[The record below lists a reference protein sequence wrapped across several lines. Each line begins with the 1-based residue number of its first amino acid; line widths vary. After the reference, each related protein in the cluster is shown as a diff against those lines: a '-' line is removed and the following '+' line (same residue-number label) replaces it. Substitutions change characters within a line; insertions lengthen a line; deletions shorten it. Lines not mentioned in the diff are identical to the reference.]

1 MEFLSKITF
10 FLHPGELAV
19 VSFPKASAKLHGLC
33 ELTKFF
39 GKKFLEKL
47 VFVKW
52 KDSYGVDTGW
62 KDISEYSA
70 SLLEIKSLG
79 KVIYEDKE
87 IISLAQNFSDET
99 DYNPEQ
105 ANGIMVIPKACISE
119 IISFSFS
126 QLLELEQ
133 K

>member
-1 MEFLSKITF
+1 MGK
-10 FLHPGELAV
+10 
-19 VSFPKASAKLHGLC
+19 
-33 ELTKFF
+33 
-39 GKKFLEKL
+39 KKFLEKL

-99 DYNPEQ
+99 DKIVYS
-105 ANGIMVIPKACISE
+105 AH
-119 IISFSFS
+119 
-126 QLLELEQ
+126 
-133 K
+133 

>member
-1 MEFLSKITF
+1 MGK
-10 FLHPGELAV
+10 
-19 VSFPKASAKLHGLC
+19 
-33 ELTKFF
+33 
-39 GKKFLEKL
+39 KKFLEKL

-52 KDSYGVDTGW
+52 
-62 KDISEYSA
+62 
-70 SLLEIKSLG
+70 

>member
-1 MEFLSKITF
+1 MGK
-10 FLHPGELAV
+10 
-19 VSFPKASAKLHGLC
+19 
-33 ELTKFF
+33 
-39 GKKFLEKL
+39 KKFLEKL
-47 VFVKW
+47 VFVRW

>member
-1 MEFLSKITF
+1 MGK
-10 FLHPGELAV
+10 
-19 VSFPKASAKLHGLC
+19 
-33 ELTKFF
+33 
-39 GKKFLEKL
+39 KKFLEKL

-62 KDISEYSA
+62 
-70 SLLEIKSLG
+70 

>member
-1 MEFLSKITF
+1 MGK
-10 FLHPGELAV
+10 
-19 VSFPKASAKLHGLC
+19 
-33 ELTKFF
+33 
-39 GKKFLEKL
+39 KKFLEKL

-87 IISLAQNFSDET
+87 IISLAQNF
-99 DYNPEQ
+99 P
-105 ANGIMVIPKACISE
+105 MKR
-119 IISFSFS
+119 IIIQSKPM
-126 QLLELEQ
+126 E
-133 K
+133 

>member
-1 MEFLSKITF
+1 MGK
-10 FLHPGELAV
+10 
-19 VSFPKASAKLHGLC
+19 
-33 ELTKFF
+33 
-39 GKKFLEKL
+39 KKFLEKL

-105 ANGIMVIPKACISE
+105 AKRKVPARSLNLPSIRRASINSLTKWPIPAD
-119 IISFSFS
+119 
-126 QLLELEQ
+126 
-133 K
+133 

>member
-1 MEFLSKITF
+1 MGK
-10 FLHPGELAV
+10 
-19 VSFPKASAKLHGLC
+19 
-33 ELTKFF
+33 
-39 GKKFLEKL
+39 KKFLEKL

-87 IISLAQNFSDET
+87 IISLAQNFSDEFT
-99 DYNPEQ
+99 HIYIQVWKNFVTFVPR
-105 ANGIMVIPKACISE
+105 
-119 IISFSFS
+119 
-126 QLLELEQ
+126 EL
-133 K
+133 

>member
-1 MEFLSKITF
+1 MGK
-10 FLHPGELAV
+10 
-19 VSFPKASAKLHGLC
+19 
-33 ELTKFF
+33 
-39 GKKFLEKL
+39 KKFLEKL

-105 ANGIMVIPKACISE
+105 ANCGTTTCSE
-119 IISFSFS
+119 
-126 QLLELEQ
+126 
-133 K
+133 

>member
-1 MEFLSKITF
+1 MELI
-10 FLHPGELAV
+10 LDG
-19 VSFPKASAKLHGLC
+19 
-33 ELTKFF
+33 
-39 GKKFLEKL
+39 
-47 VFVKW
+47 
-52 KDSYGVDTGW
+52 
-62 KDISEYSA
+62 
-70 SLLEIKSLG
+70 KSLG

>member
-1 MEFLSKITF
+1 MGK
-10 FLHPGELAV
+10 
-19 VSFPKASAKLHGLC
+19 
-33 ELTKFF
+33 
-39 GKKFLEKL
+39 KKFLEKL

-87 IISLAQNFSDET
+87 IISLA
-99 DYNPEQ
+99 
-105 ANGIMVIPKACISE
+105 
-119 IISFSFS
+119 
-126 QLLELEQ
+126 
-133 K
+133 